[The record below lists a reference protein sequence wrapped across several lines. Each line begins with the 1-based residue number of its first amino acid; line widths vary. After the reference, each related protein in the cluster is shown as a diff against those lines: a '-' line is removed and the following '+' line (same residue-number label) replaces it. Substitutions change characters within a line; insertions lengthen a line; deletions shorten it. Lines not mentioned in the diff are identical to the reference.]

1 MAHIT
6 ACSPSPLQNFDLDL
20 TKLDL
25 GKSVPA
31 VFQRGVP
38 VPWTPRAARALPD
51 TYERGPQPKVMIMN
65 PPTVQEDEEEDEG
78 ENENE
83 EVEEFCEVPIT
94 TSFVQEDQ
102 SDNNDSCSTSER
114 DIQHGWSGDKWCD
127 RHQNVATHTFIS
139 LEMKGV
145 KLDGKEGLPEEV
157 RQNFGSAVQHLKIHK
172 DDLVIKAQT
181 FMFLIHNVSDQE
193 TFSDQESSKIKAMNA
208 GVISV
213 VRND

>member
-51 TYERGPQPKVMIMN
+51 TYERGP
-65 PPTVQEDEEEDEG
+65 
-78 ENENE
+78 
-83 EVEEFCEVPIT
+83 
-94 TSFVQEDQ
+94 
-102 SDNNDSCSTSER
+102 
-114 DIQHGWSGDKWCD
+114 D

-193 TFSDQESSKIKAMNA
+193 SSKIKAMNA